1 MVIFLGLASI
11 IGGFIIIMPLFMDKY
26 PVLSK
31 IDEKIAPYKIIIGLS
46 ILVIGV
52 ITLLVPYHGDGKAL
66 IPIFGDF
73 FPSIFTILSGAYISI
88 DFLESLKGVKGS
100 FFEKLKNFLHK
111 YQFPI
116 GFASLL
122 FGILHW
128 ILFKVILF

>member
-31 IDEKIAPYKIIIGLS
+31 IDEKITPYKIIIGLS

-73 FPSIFTILSGAYISI
+73 FPSIFTILSGAY
-88 DFLESLKGVKGS
+88 
-100 FFEKLKNFLHK
+100 
-111 YQFPI
+111 
-116 GFASLL
+116 
-122 FGILHW
+122 
-128 ILFKVILF
+128 